1 MLAPADWRRP
11 KSPEKRARVLA
22 ELRAWTRAREYRDRA
37 GEYLELAGRTPD
49 PDVQRRFVAIAQHYR
64 TLAQAEEL
72 HAERK
77 GAERRSEDSGSS

>member
-1 MLAPADWRRP
+1 MLAPADRRRP
-11 KSPEKRARVLA
+11 KSSEKRSRALA
-22 ELRAWTRAREYRDRA
+22 ELRAWTRAREYRDLASR
-37 GEYLELAGRTPD
+37 YLELAGRTPD